1 MRIRD
6 CRIFIRHINAD
17 IAISVQLKQKDKKK
31 AYWMNFKM
39 ITMTQAAGT
48 SDFQLRFQI

>member
-17 IAISVQLKQKDKKK
+17 IAISVRLKQKDKK
-31 AYWMNFKM
+31 MH
-39 ITMTQAAGT
+39 IECE
-48 SDFQLRFQI
+48 FQGDNHDSSCRN

>member
-17 IAISVQLKQKDKKK
+17 CNNIIAISVRLKQKDKKMHIE
-31 AYWMNFKM
+31 YE
-39 ITMTQAAGT
+39 
-48 SDFQLRFQI
+48 FQDDNHDSSCRN